1 MKLPIL
7 KTNAYAE
14 IYASLLDGRLP
25 AGSLI
30 QVSDLAARCNV
41 TRARIREALRKLA
54 DEGMVAFEPKR
65 GIRLLRPT
73 PEVAREV
80 FQVREVLEGLAAR
93 EAARRMDDATRQNL
107 HTYLHALRPRIKAGD
122 VSDVGDPIH
131 EAILAACGNKRL
143 VHLLAVLRR
152 QVRWLQ
158 SAARPQPAR
167 TAKEFKE
174 HLAILAALEARD
186 PQAAEEAG
194 RAHIRG
200 ALADILKAFPDPA
213 PQGG

>member
-1 MKLPIL
+1 MTLPIL

-14 IYASLLDGRLP
+14 IYASILDGRLTP
-25 AGSLI
+25 GSVI
-30 QVSDLAARCNV
+30 EENDLATHCNV

-54 DEGMVAFEPKR
+54 DEGMVAFEPKK

-73 PEVAREV
+73 PEMAREV
-80 FQVREVLEGLAAR
+80 FQIREVLEGVAAR
-93 EAARRMDDATRQNL
+93 EAAKRMEDATRQNL
-107 HTYLHALRPRIKAGD
+107 HTYLNALRPRIRAGD

-143 VHLLAVLRR
+143 VHMLAVLRR

-158 SAARPQPAR
+158 TVAKPEPAR

-174 HLAILAALEARD
+174 HMAILAALEARD

-200 ALADILKAFPDPA
+200 ALADILKAFKASA
-213 PQGG
+213 PQEG